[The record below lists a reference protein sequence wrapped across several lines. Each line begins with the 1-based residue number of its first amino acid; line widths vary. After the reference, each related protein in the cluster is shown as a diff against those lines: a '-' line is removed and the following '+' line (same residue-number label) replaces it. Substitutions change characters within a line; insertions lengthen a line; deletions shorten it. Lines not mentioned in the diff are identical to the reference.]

1 MSQGLLITDH
11 ADVIDQLR
19 AMQER
24 VRSIR
29 TRHCEPKA
37 NTNPRYLALSNVL
50 ANLGKAIEDMG
61 RAPVTRGPSPLKSP
75 AAWCRK
81 SCRFAAK

>member
-1 MSQGLLITDH
+1 MTSD
-11 ADVIDQLR
+11 AVDVIDELR

-37 NTNPRYLALSNVL
+37 NTNPRYLALSNVVS
-50 ANLGKAIEDMG
+50 NLGKAIEDMEAD
-61 RAPVTRGPSPLKSP
+61 RS
-75 AAWCRK
+75 
-81 SCRFAAK
+81 